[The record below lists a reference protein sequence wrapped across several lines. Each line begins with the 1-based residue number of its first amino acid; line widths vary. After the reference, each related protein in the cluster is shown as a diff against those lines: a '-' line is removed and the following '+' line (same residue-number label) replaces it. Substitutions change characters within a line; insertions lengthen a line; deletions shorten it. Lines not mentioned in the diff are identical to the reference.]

1 MTGWNI
7 ELPTTQYLGIPVNA
21 EKLQEVIREVAAQ
34 PFVAID
40 TETTGLV
47 VWKDMP
53 LYWSLAWPGRRVT
66 LHAGLLHHFQEVFKN
81 PSITWLFANAK
92 YDMHILANVGITFAG
107 KVADIQV
114 MHALLHED
122 KPHNLKFITNHILGW
137 TYADFQD
144 QFGKIGKKQS
154 AEDVIRRAEN
164 ENFSLLIEYAAN
176 DAWGTFAGFEKLRQQ
191 LEQALTHSLFSHAFP
206 YVTTLWDLFW
216 KVEVPYTKTLWR
228 MERHGIKVNRER
240 LEKAKPEAEKEIIRI
255 EREID
260 KLAGRHINPKST
272 PQLRE
277 WLINERGL
285 NPVKFTK
292 GGKSGVREASVDVRF
307 LEHHSSDPAVQ
318 LVMQHRDYSKLYGTY
333 ITGLHE
339 LLDPK
344 DRIHTRYNQDVTR
357 TGRLSCVA
365 GDTKVTTPS
374 GAVLIKDL
382 KPGDLVWTH
391 RNRWRPVQRVFTKG
405 VDRMYDLYLSN
416 GEVLT
421 CTPDHR
427 LLTTEGW
434 IRAEEIVDEYLKAV
448 GEPAHEHR
456 GCSKDVPLAAC
467 TDGGADSKRAED
479 DAAQRSARA
488 EGEHAGEGEEGSGES
503 ALLSLEDRE
512 EKPHEGKVRGE
523 APQLEGGMRGRSGIP
538 DLPTR
543 GQAPLRTQGR
553 DGSSTRV
560 EGATCLLGGPPHRWR
575 QAEQQAGQPS
585 LDDQIRAQAHTLL
598 SSRGLPTVTV
608 TKVNY
613 RGRLEVHDMTVEED
627 ASYMAYGVFSHN
639 SSNPNIQ
646 NIPRPENDKWSLRSA
661 FIPEP
666 GYTIIAVDYE
676 QLEMRLLAAAALEPK
691 MIQIFAEGKDI
702 HTGNVEM
709 VFGIPYDDVVAAKKV
724 DKKVKSGE
732 LPPDAM
738 TDYIKL
744 CIRRRNEIKSVGFG
758 INYGMGAGKL
768 SKQIGVSHDEAQD
781 LINLYMDT
789 YPAVRQFF
797 GEAVAETIATGYA
810 FTILGR
816 RRNVPEIASHRRD
829 ERSQGERIATNTQI
843 QGSAADVCKMAQ
855 INLDKIRLEERYG
868 CRQLMQ
874 VHDELVFECPTEC
887 VGQVMPEIQDIM
899 EHPFSLE
906 LAVHLAVDSG
916 SGDSWGAA
924 K

>member
-7 ELPTTQYLGIPVNA
+7 ELPTTQYLGIPVDA

-81 PSITWLFANAK
+81 PNITWLFANAK

-206 YVTTLWDLFW
+206 YVTTFWDLFW

-240 LEKAKPEAEKEIIRI
+240 LEKAKPEAEKEITRI

-272 PQLRE
+272 PQLRD

-307 LEHHSSDPAVQ
+307 LEHHSNDPAVQ

-339 LLDPK
+339 LLDPN
-344 DRIHTRYNQDVTR
+344 DRIHTRYNQDVAR
-357 TGRLSCVA
+357 TGRLS
-365 GDTKVTTPS
+365 
-374 GAVLIKDL
+374 
-382 KPGDLVWTH
+382 
-391 RNRWRPVQRVFTKG
+391 
-405 VDRMYDLYLSN
+405 
-416 GEVLT
+416 
-421 CTPDHR
+421 
-427 LLTTEGW
+427 
-434 IRAEEIVDEYLKAV
+434 
-448 GEPAHEHR
+448 
-456 GCSKDVPLAAC
+456 
-467 TDGGADSKRAED
+467 
-479 DAAQRSARA
+479 
-488 EGEHAGEGEEGSGES
+488 
-503 ALLSLEDRE
+503 
-512 EKPHEGKVRGE
+512 
-523 APQLEGGMRGRSGIP
+523 
-538 DLPTR
+538 
-543 GQAPLRTQGR
+543 
-553 DGSSTRV
+553 
-560 EGATCLLGGPPHRWR
+560 
-575 QAEQQAGQPS
+575 
-585 LDDQIRAQAHTLL
+585 
-598 SSRGLPTVTV
+598 
-608 TKVNY
+608 
-613 RGRLEVHDMTVEED
+613 
-627 ASYMAYGVFSHN
+627 
-639 SSNPNIQ
+639 SSNPNLQ

-691 MIQIFAEGKDI
+691 MIQIFAKGKDI

-709 VFGIPYDDVVAAKKV
+709 VFGIPYDDVVAAKKI
-724 DKKVKSGE
+724 DKKVKTGE
-732 LPPDAM
+732 LPLSEM
-738 TDYIKL
+738 TDYVKL

-797 GEAVAETIATGYA
+797 GEAVAETMATGYA

-816 RRNVPEIASHRRD
+816 RRNVPEIASHRKD

-855 INLDKIRLEERYG
+855 INLDKVRLEERYG
-868 CRQLMQ
+868 CKQLMQ

-887 VGQVMPEIQDIM
+887 VDQVMPEIRDIM

-916 SGDSWGAA
+916 FGESWGAA